1 MVGVL
6 ISPTENR
13 VVRREMVRLPK
24 NTAASR
30 GIPILAG
37 QLFGET
43 ETGGT
48 KVTQANNETEAPA
61 EDASPQAAPV
71 KAESNNTP
79 LVTGSVVVA
88 LSRAETALLDEAGY
102 GAVERMAAEALGGLE
117 EVSVLSNEEAR
128 DLVMKEANAAALGG
142 DDSGVLARLARS

>member
-1 MVGVL
+1 ML

-13 VVRREMVRLPK
+13 VVRREMVGSK

-30 GIPILAG
+30 GILILVITLVKRNRRH
-37 QLFGET
+37 Q
-43 ETGGT
+43 
-48 KVTQANNETEAPA
+48 VTQANNETEAPA

-117 EVSVLSNEEAR
+117 GVSVLSNEEAR
-128 DLVMKEANAAALGG
+128 DLVMKEANAAALGQ
-142 DDSGVLARLARS
+142 DDSGVLAKVGTS